1 MWKLRSLHPGYV
13 NKWVRITE
21 RAMKELIR
29 SAWEIEAP
37 DFAACI
43 AYGQHVEDT
52 GTIDAL
58 VAHSERKM
66 TCVDCLD
73 LWIDEGIV
81 KVGANQIIRA
91 NVCPISEGMD
101 GR

>member
-1 MWKLRSLHPGYV
+1 
-13 NKWVRITE
+13 
-21 RAMKELIR
+21 MKELIR
-29 SAWEIEAP
+29 AAWEIEAP

-58 VAHSERKM
+58 VAHSGRKM

-73 LWIDEGIV
+73 LWIDEGVV
-81 KVGANQIIRA
+81 KVGENQIISKMFA
-91 NVCPISEGMD
+91 LISEGMD
-101 GR
+101 GH